1 MARVRHAGLRSEA
14 DHNPV
19 TAVSYAPAWAP
30 PRAAVAPAAPTGMR
44 RLAGTLHEPNAWTVG
59 VLLATGIVVI
69 ARHPIAQALGTEVSA
84 RPLAPAV
91 TTSAPRQLATAG
103 ALAVPLPEIAA
114 PTHAPRDPFRA
125 LVTTAGKL
133 LTPEVMTPATAT
145 AVTAAPA
152 APAAAAAAPAA
163 AAKAPVGA
171 CTGTSHRVVAGDT
184 LWTLAGRAVRSADTN
199 RVTIAWHRLYDANR
213 ATVGADPS
221 LLRVGTTL
229 CLPSSI

>member
-1 MARVRHAGLRSEA
+1 M
-14 DHNPV
+14 
-19 TAVSYAPAWAP
+19 TAVSYAHAWAP

-91 TTSAPRQLATAG
+91 TTSAPRHLATAG
-103 ALAVPLPEIAA
+103 SLSVPLPELAA

-133 LTPEVMTPATAT
+133 LTPEVMAPATAAASA
-145 AVTAAPA
+145 AVPATPAAA
-152 APAAAAAAPAA
+152 ATAPAAAPTTAA
-163 AAKAPVGA
+163 GT

-184 LWTLAGRAVRSADTN
+184 LWTLAARAVRSADTN
-199 RVTIAWHRLYDANR
+199 RVTLAWHRLYDANR
-213 ATVGADPS
+213 TTVGADPS
-221 LLRVGTTL
+221 LLRVGATL

>member
-1 MARVRHAGLRSEA
+1 MARLRHAGPRSEA
-14 DHNPV
+14 DHTPV
-19 TAVSYAPAWAP
+19 TAVSFAHAWAP

-91 TTSAPRQLATAG
+91 TTSAPRHLATAG
-103 ALAVPLPEIAA
+103 SLSVPLPQLAA

-133 LTPEVMTPATAT
+133 LTPEVMAPATAT
-145 AVTAAPA
+145 AAPATPAASA
-152 APAAAAAAPAA
+152 APAAAPT
-163 AAKAPVGA
+163 APVGA
-171 CTGTSHRVVAGDT
+171 CTGTSHRVVAGDS
-184 LWTLAGRAVRSADTN
+184 LWTLAARAVRSADTN

-213 ATVGADPS
+213 STVGADPS